1 LILDNKV
8 AVKKIVIAK
17 GTDIIIK
24 YVSSYKKIKCDLI
37 SFAL

>member
-17 GTDIIIK
+17 GIDTTIK
-24 YVSSYKKIKCDLI
+24 YVNSYKKIKCDFI
-37 SFAL
+37 NFAL